1 MEPAVE
7 KIWKAGTGLE
17 QADVHSTAMC
27 HSIIKMMIDSEVV
40 TRQEFARQIQK
51 IMTEVVAVHK
61 KIAKAM
67 REQRGAFGAEV
78 EHCSEKRKGSWS

>member
-7 KIWKAGTGLE
+7 KIWKAVSGLE

-27 HSIIKMMIDSEVV
+27 HSIIKMMIDNGVA
-40 TRQEFARQIQK
+40 TKKEFARQIEK
-51 IMTEVVAVHK
+51 SMAEVVAIRK

-67 REQRGAFGAEV
+67 REQKSAYGAEV
-78 EHCSEKRKGSWS
+78 ETLQ